1 MSDLHLVPS
10 AFAAALADK
19 GYTQLTPVQ
28 QAVLDPALNG
38 ADVLVSAQT
47 GSGKTVAFGLA
58 MAQGLLDGADRFGP
72 AAAPLALIIAPT
84 RELALQVHRELQ
96 WLYGP
101 TGASFA
107 SCVGGMDMR
116 TERRNLDRGA
126 HIVVGTP
133 GRLKDHIE
141 RNSLDLSALRVAV
154 LDEADE
160 MLDLGFREDL
170 EFILGKAPA
179 DRRTMMFSA
188 TVPREIAALAK
199 TYQRDAVRIAAG
211 AEREQHVDIEYRAL
225 AVDQADKENA
235 IVNVLRFYEAKNALV
250 FCGLRA
256 TVNHLTA
263 RLANRGFSVVAL
275 SGELS
280 QAERTHSLQ
289 AMRDG
294 RARVCVA
301 TDVAARGIDL
311 PNLELV
317 IHADLPQNKETLLH
331 RSGRTGRAGRKGV
344 SALIVPHKDRKK
356 ADRLLGWAGINAA
369 WGSAPGAD
377 EVNRRDAER
386 LLADPMFTG
395 APAENEA
402 DLVAKLLGAFDINA
416 LAVGFVRQYMTTR
429 SAPEDLRSSG
439 SGTDTL
445 RPVRLGPENSF
456 WVTLSVGAAAKAEPR
471 WLLPMLCRS
480 GDLTKNDIGSIR
492 VQQDTTDVQLN
503 GDVRDKFFAA
513 LGSAMMLEDGIR
525 VSLAEGQPSTPAP
538 ARPKPTFNRPK
549 PVEAEASPA
558 AAVSVD
564 PAPVATPVATTYAPR
579 PSAYV
584 APAEPAEAP
593 RKPRHKDR
601 PVMVERRPDRASD
614 RATERGADP
623 MAEAVADGSVVPYA
637 PKKAFHKDGPR
648 PAYKPGAKPGS
659 KPGGKPYEG
668 NFKPRSAT
676 KPVEGKPAGSKWVK
690 RSPDAKV
697 ADGKPAFAKPHFA
710 KPGKPGGKP
719 YAGKPKP
726 HRGKS

>member
-1 MSDLHLVPS
+1 MSTLQHVPA
-10 AFAAALADK
+10 AFAQALADK
-19 GYTQLTPVQ
+19 GYTALTPVQ
-28 QAVLDPALNG
+28 EAVLDPALNG

-141 RNSLDLSALRVAV
+141 RNSLDLSSLRVAV

-199 TYQRDAVRIAAG
+199 TYQRDAVRISAG

-317 IHADLPQNKETLLH
+317 VHADLPQNKETLLH

-356 ADRLLGWAGINAA
+356 ADRLLGWAGITAA

-395 APAENEA
+395 VPAENEA
-402 DLVAKLLGAFDINA
+402 DLVAKLLGAFDVNA
-416 LAVGFVRQYMTTR
+416 LAMGFVRQYMTTR

-439 SGTDTL
+439 ADA
-445 RPVRLGPENSF
+445 RAPVRLGPDNSF

-492 VQQDTTDVQLN
+492 VQQDVTEVQLN
-503 GDVRDKFFAA
+503 EGVRVRFLAA
-513 LGSAMMLEDGIR
+513 LGSEMMLEDGIR
-525 VSLAEGQPSTPAP
+525 VSLADGQPTTAAP
-538 ARPKPTFNRPK
+538 DRPKPAFVRARS
-549 PVEAEASPA
+549 VEAEP
-558 AAVSVD
+558 VD
-564 PAPVATPVATTYAPR
+564 APPEPVATPVTTTYAPR
-579 PSAYV
+579 PSAYS
-584 APAEPAEAP
+584 APAELGEPAEAP

-614 RATERGADP
+614 RTPERGADP

-637 PKKAFHKDGPR
+637 PKKAFNKDGPK
-648 PAYKPGAKPGS
+648 PAYKPGAKPGP
-659 KPGGKPYEG
+659 KPSGKPYEG
-668 NFKPRSAT
+668 NFKPRSAE
-676 KPVEGKPAGSKWVK
+676 KPGGKFEGKPAGKWIK
-690 RSPDAKV
+690 RDGPPKA
-697 ADGKPAFAKPHFA
+697 ADGKPASKPYFA
-710 KPGKPGGKP
+710 KPGKPGDKPAGKP
-719 YAGKPKP
+719 FKKPKP
-726 HRGKS
+726 HRGQS

>member
-1 MSDLHLVPS
+1 MSTLQHVPA
-10 AFAAALADK
+10 AFAQALADK
-19 GYTQLTPVQ
+19 GYTALTPVQ
-28 QAVLDPALNG
+28 EAVLDPALNG

-58 MAQGLLDGADRFGP
+58 MAQGLLDGAERFGP

-141 RNSLDLSALRVAV
+141 RNSLDLSSLRVAV

-199 TYQRDAVRIAAG
+199 TYQRDAVRISAG

-317 IHADLPQNKETLLH
+317 VHADLPQNKETLLH

-356 ADRLLGWAGINAA
+356 ADRLLGWAGITAE

-395 APAENEA
+395 VPAENEA
-402 DLVAKLLGAFDINA
+402 DLVAKLLGAFDVNA
-416 LAVGFVRQYMTTR
+416 LAMGFVRQYMTTR

-439 SGTDTL
+439 ADA
-445 RPVRLGPENSF
+445 RAPVRLGPDNSF

-492 VQQDTTDVQLN
+492 VQQDVTEVQLN
-503 GDVRDKFFAA
+503 EGVRARFLAA

-525 VSLAEGQPSTPAP
+525 VSLADGQPTTAAP
-538 ARPKPTFNRPK
+538 DRPKPAFVRARS
-549 PVEAEASPA
+549 VEAEPA
-558 AAVSVD
+558 DA
-564 PAPVATPVATTYAPR
+564 PPEPVATPVATTYAPR
-579 PSAYV
+579 PSAYS
-584 APAEPAEAP
+584 APAELGEPAEAP

-614 RATERGADP
+614 RTPERGADP

-637 PKKAFHKDGPR
+637 PKKAFNKDGPK
-648 PAYKPGAKPGS
+648 PAYKPGAKPGP
-659 KPGGKPYEG
+659 KPSGKPYEG
-668 NFKPRSAT
+668 NFKPRSAE
-676 KPVEGKPAGSKWVK
+676 KPGGKFEGKPAGKWIK
-690 RSPDAKV
+690 RDGPPKA
-697 ADGKPAFAKPHFA
+697 ADGKPASKPYFA
-710 KPGKPGGKP
+710 KPGKPGDKPAGKP
-719 YAGKPKP
+719 FKKPKP
-726 HRGKS
+726 HRGQS